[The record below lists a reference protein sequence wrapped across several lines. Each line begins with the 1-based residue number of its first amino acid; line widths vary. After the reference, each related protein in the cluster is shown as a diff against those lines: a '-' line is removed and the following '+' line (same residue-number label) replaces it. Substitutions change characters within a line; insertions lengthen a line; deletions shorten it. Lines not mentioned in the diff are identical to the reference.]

1 MSIPLVS
8 NIGFTEVDSAGNL
21 NEKAGTDK
29 VKLPV
34 QLFKLTDNISGNL
47 TMAAD
52 SAHKKI
58 ILDTNGKNIIND
70 TGSPLT
76 NNSSTAIDLKGS
88 GEVQSRLKT
97 FSSVQTSSS
106 ATGTTTIP
114 TADNST
120 VVVAVANFFGE
131 TSRTLDFKPGF
142 GQGPPNS
149 ISGFG
154 IADGQTGGSN
164 SFGNAWRIMV
174 PSGQTWRLG
183 SDIVSGRTQL
193 TGGQNNIAIG
203 AANGFNKIT
212 AFFVTVDIGG
222 DNTQSFPVAGGG
234 YNGNSASWAS
244 SSPFAG
250 DSNKNNIG
258 HARNLGNI
266 ATDSGTFARANYLVY
281 NKTNGRWEGWHSS
294 ALRTGGGGDDP
305 ETYATP
311 TFTFGHISTG
321 RRGNGPPPQSMTINV
336 EVEQPGRSFT
346 FTNNLAISCTLNGSN
361 PFNGIS
367 CNAGA
372 SVVANR
378 SSNVGTFNISGTI
391 GDQTDGSGRPFALK
405 DINDGT
411 GSVNEDAYTGTK
423 SVSAF

>member
-8 NIGFTEVDSAGNL
+8 NLGFTEVDSAGNL

-29 VKLPV
+29 SKLPV

-88 GEVQSRLKT
+88 GEVQSHLKT

-106 ATGTTTIP
+106 ATGTTTIA

-120 VVVAVANFFGE
+120 VVVAASTFFSE
-131 TSRTLDFKPGF
+131 LSRTLNFSPSF
-142 GQGPPNS
+142 GVGPPNS
-149 ISGFG
+149 TSGFG

-164 SFGNAWRIMV
+164 NFGNAWRIVV
-174 PSGQTWRLG
+174 PSGQTWRVG
-183 SDIVSGRTQL
+183 SDVISGSTQL
-193 TGGQNNIAIG
+193 TAAQNNTAIG
-203 AANGFNKIT
+203 ASNGFNKIT

-222 DNTQSFPVAGGG
+222 DSTQSFPVAGGG

-250 DSNKNNIG
+250 DSNKNSIG
-258 HARNLGNI
+258 HARNLGTIN
-266 ATDSGTFARANYLVY
+266 TDSGKFSRANYLVY

-294 ALRTGGGGDDP
+294 AQFQGGGGDEP
-305 ETYATP
+305 EVYGSP
-311 TFTFGHISTG
+311 VFTFGHISTG

-336 EVEQPGRSFT
+336 DVQQPGRTFT
-346 FTNNLAISCTLNGSN
+346 FTNNLAISCTLNGN
-361 PFNGIS
+361 DPFNGVS
-367 CNAGA
+367 VNAGA
-372 SVVANR
+372 SVVGTRN
-378 SSNVGTFNISGTI
+378 SEVGTFNISGTI
-391 GDQTDGSGRPFALK
+391 GNQSDGSSRPYAMVG
-405 DINDGT
+405 INDGT
-411 GSVNEDAYTGTK
+411 GSINETAYTGVK